1 VIHRSLLPTAVAM
14 AVLGAGLTGCQS
26 SSERSDVQGVAIRF
40 VTAVEDKQGDK
51 ACALLTP
58 DAEESV
64 SGATDVSCPKAIL
77 NVDERGLDVRSVQVW
92 GDAAQVKVGSD
103 TVFLRRLETGWQV
116 RAAGC
121 QSQPKAAYK
130 CDVEG

>member
-1 VIHRSLLPTAVAM
+1 VNRRSLGVTLVAI
-14 AVLGAGLTGCQS
+14 AVLAGLTGCQS
-26 SSERSDVQGVAIRF
+26 SSQRSDVQGVAVSF
-40 VTAVEDKQGDK
+40 VTAVEDKDGQA
-51 ACALLTP
+51 ACDLLAP

-64 SGATDVSCPKAIL
+64 SGATDLACQTSVL
-77 NVDERGLDVRSVQVW
+77 NVEEHGSQVSSVQVW

-103 TVFLRRLETGWQV
+103 TVFLRRLATGWQV

>member
-1 VIHRSLLPTAVAM
+1 VDRRSLGATVVATAL
-14 AVLGAGLTGCQS
+14 LGGGLAGCQS
-26 SSERSDVQGVAIRF
+26 SPQRSEVQGVAIRF
-40 VTAVEDKQGDK
+40 VTAVEDKQGEN

-64 SGATDVSCPKAIL
+64 SGATDVSCQTAIL
-77 NVDERGLDVRSVQVW
+77 NVDEHGLDVHSVQVW

-103 TVFLRRLETGWQV
+103 TVFLRRLDAGWQV

>member
-1 VIHRSLLPTAVAM
+1 VTGRRVPLALAVIAVA
-14 AVLGAGLTGCQS
+14 AGLTGCAGSPQ
-26 SSERSDVQGVAIRF
+26 RSDVQGVAVHF
-40 VTAVEDKQGDK
+40 VTAIEDRNGAE

-64 SGATDVSCPKAIL
+64 SGATHVACDTAVL
-77 NVDERGLDVRSVQVW
+77 NVDESGAVVRHVQVW

-103 TVFLRRLETGWQV
+103 TVFLQDLPDGWQV

-121 QSQPKAAYK
+121 RFQPGAAYH

>member
-1 VIHRSLLPTAVAM
+1 MDRRSVAVTVVAIG
-14 AVLGAGLTGCQS
+14 VLGGLTGCQS
-26 SSERSDVQGVAIRF
+26 SPQRSAVQGVAIEF
-40 VTAVEDKQGDK
+40 VRAVEDKHGQE

-58 DAEESV
+58 DAKESV
-64 SGATDVSCPKAIL
+64 SGATHVACETAVL
-77 NVDERGLDVRSVQVW
+77 NVDEHGSDMHSVQVW

-103 TVFLRRLETGWQV
+103 TVFLRRLSAGWQV

-121 QSQPKAAYK
+121 QSRPKAAYK